1 MIGVLVTHW
10 HYDHL
15 FGLAGFADLPS
26 YAHASVAD
34 RLDSPE
40 AADAAAKLGV
50 DVADLVRPRNGFHLA
65 KVIDVG
71 GRRVEAMHFGPGHT
85 DGDLAVFVPDVSVVF
100 AGDLLES
107 SAPPAIGP
115 DSHLKEWPSAIDG
128 ILGVIGEES
137 MVIPGHGPAM
147 DRFESF
153 KQRAELSG
161 FYGQVEHV
169 IGRGIAVEAAYRG
182 RRVALRGAVRQRS
195 AAHRLRSV
203 RQPRS
208 GAATATAAG
217 QAPVLAAAS
226 GLAPEHAATALASA
240 LGGALLLL
248 VTLALHSVDH
258 ALLTSQ
264 RSQHLGLQVL
274 IALLGHRLSCRGSV
288 PVSTTRPP

>member
-1 MIGVLVTHW
+1 MTTFSLGEFHELRPGILVAVAEPAGVNIGVIVGNTGCLVIDTGSSPEQGQAVRAAAQAAAEVPVIGTLVTHW

-26 YAHASVAD
+26 YAHASVEAWLD
-34 RLDSPE
+34 RPE
-40 AADAAAKLGV
+40 AAAAAEKLGV
-50 DVADLVRPRNGFHLA
+50 DVAELTRPSAGFHLA

-128 ILGVIGEES
+128 ILGVIGEDS

-169 IGRGIAVEAAYRG
+169 IGRGIGLDGAFEAGQWPYDEEY
-182 RRVALRGAVRQRS
+182 V
-195 AAHRLRSV
+195 RSV
-203 RQPRS
+203 LPTACAQFASHGVVPLRQLP
-208 GAATATAAG
+208 
-217 QAPVLAAAS
+217 LAK
-226 GLAPEHAATALASA
+226 PSA
-240 LGGALLLL
+240 
-248 VTLALHSVDH
+248 
-258 ALLTSQ
+258 
-264 RSQHLGLQVL
+264 
-274 IALLGHRLSCRGSV
+274 
-288 PVSTTRPP
+288 

>member
-1 MIGVLVTHW
+1 MTTFSLGDFEELRPGILVAVAEPAGVNLGVIVGETGCLVIDTGSSPAQGTALRAAAEAAAGVPVIGVLVTHW

-15 FGLAGFADLPS
+15 FGLAGFVDLPS

-169 IGRGIAVEAAYRG
+169 IGRGIAVEAAYEAGEWPYEEQYVREVLPTAYAQFASHG
-182 RRVALRGAVRQRS
+182 VVPLRQ
-195 AAHRLRSV
+195 L
-203 RQPRS
+203 P
-208 GAATATAAG
+208 
-217 QAPVLAAAS
+217 LAK
-226 GLAPEHAATALASA
+226 P
-240 LGGALLLL
+240 
-248 VTLALHSVDH
+248 
-258 ALLTSQ
+258 
-264 RSQHLGLQVL
+264 
-274 IALLGHRLSCRGSV
+274 LS
-288 PVSTTRPP
+288 